1 MTRSLIKVL
10 AAATGLLVYGAQAN
24 AAPFDAVAAKAE
36 IGKVVARDSARLDAL
51 YKDLHAHPELAFQEK
66 ATSAKMAKQMREA
79 GFEVTEGVGGTGVV
93 AILRNGPGPV
103 VLVRTE
109 LDALPVEERTGLAY
123 ASHARAIWNGVS
135 TPVAHVCGHDIH
147 MAAWVGAGRALA
159 GLKTRW
165 KGTLIFVAQPAE
177 EGVRGAKAMLDD
189 GFIARFGKPDYGFAL
204 HVTPAPA
211 GQVSY
216 RAGPISST
224 SDSLEITFLG
234 RGAHGSAPASSI
246 DPVLMAARFTV
257 DVQSVISREKDPT
270 AFGVVT
276 VGSIEAGTV
285 GNVIPD
291 RSTVR
296 GTIRTQDEAV
306 RTKILAGVTRTAKAV
321 AEMAGAPAPTIAL
334 EPGGKMVVND
344 VDLTERTAAVF
355 RAAFGADAVPFPMVM
370 SGSEDFSEF
379 ILAGIPSVYFL
390 IGGLEPEVFAQAMR
404 GERALPINHAPDFA
418 PAPEPTISV
427 GATAMA
433 LAVMSVTQGTL
444 QH

>member
-10 AAATGLLVYGAQAN
+10 AAATGLLVCGAQAN
-24 AAPFDAVAAKAE
+24 AAPFDALAAKAE
-36 IGKVVARDSARLDAL
+36 IGKVVARDTARLDAL

-66 ATSAKMAKQMREA
+66 ATAAKMAKQMREA

-109 LDALPVEERTGLAY
+109 LDALPVEERTGLPY
-123 ASHARAIWNGVS
+123 ASHARAIWNGVA

-147 MAAWVGAGRALA
+147 MATWVGAGRALA
-159 GLKTRW
+159 ALKARW

-276 VGSIEAGTV
+276 IGSIEAGTV

-344 VDLTERTAAVF
+344 MDLTERTAAVF

-390 IGGLEPEVFAQAMR
+390 IGGLEPEIFAQAMR

-418 PAPEPTISV
+418 PAPEPTIRV